1 MSARRKAS
9 RLGEVAG
16 VGNQGRFR
24 YNLVP
29 HTPRMPRFRDLSIRT
44 KLMTGFMLT
53 SLVALLITMA
63 ALGVY
68 DRNALREE
76 ALRDARVLGG
86 VIGENA
92 ATSIAFNDPQ
102 TARST
107 LAALRSQPHILSGYL
122 YDNDGRLFASYA
134 TQSVQPPA
142 KMPGDG
148 STMTDGVVQ
157 RYPRRHGGHLR
168 RSRRSQR
175 AAAALHRDRR
185 SGTGGRVA
193 HRIAT
198 GRRLPKGHLPSDQ
211 GAPDHREARVAG
223 EGLLAARD
231 EDR

>member
-24 YNLVP
+24 YNLVR

-86 VIGENA
+86 VSGENA

-102 TARST
+102 TVRSP

-148 STMTDGVVQ
+148 STMTESDLIVAAPVSFNGTRVGTGVIHADLAEVSERRQ
-157 RYPRRHGGHLR
+157 RYIEIAAVGLVGASLIALPLAAPF
-168 RSRRSQR
+168 QR
-175 AAAALHRDRR
+175 AISRPIKALPTLERR
-185 SGTGGRVA
+185 VSR
-193 HRIAT
+193 
-198 GRRLPKGHLPSDQ
+198 
-211 GAPDHREARVAG
+211 
-223 EGLLAARD
+223 
-231 EDR
+231 